1 MATNMRRECCKADK
15 EAIILSL
22 LTAQTN
28 VMATIKRSALGRGVA
43 KDHYQEC
50 TAHKCQKVSLL
61 YRKHESALPE
71 QVFQHANVRQNAL
84 TPANPGP
91 IT

>member
-1 MATNMRRECCKADK
+1 MATTVKGELYKGQQADK

-43 KDHYQEC
+43 KDHYQHCC
-50 TAHKCQKVSLL
+50 TARQYFRWRVEKMNLL
-61 YRKHESALPE
+61 FTRVAS
-71 QVFQHANVRQNAL
+71 F
-84 TPANPGP
+84 PAA
-91 IT
+91 